1 MEKTKLVKVSLT
13 FVNKKGEK
21 KTVGFEMDEKY
32 YKDLQHSSITAEQR
46 EECMLAEYRMYC
58 KEKKIKRKTQSI
70 NSFYKQDGELLID
83 SGEEKIKTLTYAEEK
98 VKEIFKIL
106 TEDERQ
112 IILWLYYD
120 NLTQDEVAKKLNI
133 SHQAVSKRLSK
144 IFEKVR
150 NHYAN

>member
-13 FVNKKGEK
+13 FVNKKGEQ

-32 YKDLQHSSITAEQR
+32 FKDLQHPSITAKQR
-46 EECMLAEYRMYC
+46 EEYMLAEYRMYC

-98 VKEIFKIL
+98 VNEIFKLL

-120 NLTQDEVAKKLNI
+120 NLTQGEVAKKLNI
-133 SHQAVSKRLSK
+133 SQPAINKRINK
-144 IFEKVR
+144 IYDKVR
-150 NHYAN
+150 NNFS